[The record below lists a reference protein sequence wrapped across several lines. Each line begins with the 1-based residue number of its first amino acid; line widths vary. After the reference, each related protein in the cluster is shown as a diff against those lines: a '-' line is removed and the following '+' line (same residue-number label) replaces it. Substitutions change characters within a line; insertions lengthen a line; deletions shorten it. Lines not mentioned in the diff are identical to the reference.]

1 MSKYYARNNTV
12 SRFNGVDVNATYLE
26 LYDDEEV
33 LKDDVDKTVKSA
45 FSFIKRYIKK
55 DQALR
60 RIDYQRVKS
69 ATSGQVT
76 GSESIEDWEDVT
88 FYILYKD
95 ATETYYKQII
105 DKKVSLATIF
115 DLRQRKL
122 IDVDIYTVAYYYKHN
137 CLLVYKKISSSLEN
151 TDVLVEGP
159 LEEGLSWTSPRGLI

>member
-26 LYDDEEV
+26 LYDEEV
-33 LKDDVDKTVKSA
+33 LKEDIDRAVKFA
-45 FSFIKRYIKK
+45 FPFIKNCIKE

-69 ATSGQVT
+69 ATADQVT

-105 DKKVSLATIF
+105 DKEVSLDTIF
-115 DLRQRKL
+115 DLRQRGL
-122 IDVDIYTVAYYYKHN
+122 IDVDIYTVAYYYEHN
-137 CLLVYKKISSSLEN
+137 CLLVYKKIGLSLESA
-151 TDVLVEGP
+151 DVLVEGP
-159 LEEGLSWTSPRGLI
+159 LEDGHWTSPRRLI